1 MATTK
6 SMKALCHLVCQ
17 ASSQISEEV
26 LHQELERN
34 VEILQ
39 NGILSY
45 PKLKSENSCTKKSGK
60 LSTFIFELSK
70 FIGVEES
77 NTKGILQTY
86 LSGNPLFFFLKI
98 QKLYFL
104 LLFRRLS
111 WDQRIFE
118 KTN

>member
-26 LHQELERN
+26 LNQELDRN

-39 NGILSY
+39 KGILSY
-45 PKLKSENSCTKKSGK
+45 PKLKSENSCSKKSGK

-98 QKLYFL
+98 QKLYF
-104 LLFRRLS
+104 
-111 WDQRIFE
+111 
-118 KTN
+118 

>member
-26 LHQELERN
+26 LNQELDRN

-39 NGILSY
+39 KGILSY
-45 PKLKSENSCTKKSGK
+45 PKLKSENSCSKKSGK

-70 FIGVEES
+70 FIGVEEN

-86 LSGNPLFFFLKI
+86 LSGKSKRSFSFFLLSILK
-98 QKLYFL
+98 KMYFDCL
-104 LLFRRLS
+104 V
-111 WDQRIFE
+111 
-118 KTN
+118 